1 MITHLPVLPDTSLRT
16 PVFPHTL
23 VHPQSSP
30 CSLGRAPGSRCT
42 WIGRETEALG
52 GAGAAWAGP
61 PCAQRVPPPAQVDAS
76 GVVLELP
83 QGGCP
88 WKEHVFSLEQ
98 ELALPDPL
106 QLVLFPD
113 RSGQWRVQSVPAGP
127 HTFQSR

>member
-1 MITHLPVLPDTSLRT
+1 MVRGLHGQDP
-16 PVFPHTL
+16 
-23 VHPQSSP
+23 
-30 CSLGRAPGSRCT
+30 
-42 WIGRETEALG
+42 
-52 GAGAAWAGP
+52 
-61 PCAQRVPPPAQVDAS
+61 RVPSMSPPTQVDVS

-113 RSGQWRVQSVPAGP
+113 HSGQWRVQSVPVGP